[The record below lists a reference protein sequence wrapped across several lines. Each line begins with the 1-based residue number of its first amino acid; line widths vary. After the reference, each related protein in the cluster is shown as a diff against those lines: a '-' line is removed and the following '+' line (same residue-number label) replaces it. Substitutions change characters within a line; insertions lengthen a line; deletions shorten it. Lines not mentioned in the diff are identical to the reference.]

1 MRVES
6 CSIRSILR
14 SISSSEV
21 GSSEEVVS
29 SRIKIL
35 AGGEALWQSRPVAVP
50 RLKDL
55 TRRFYVLFQ

>member
-6 CSIRSILR
+6 GSIRSIVL

-35 AGGEALWQSRPVAVP
+35 GPWEVPFVSVSGPRDAPAGNC
-50 RLKDL
+50 
-55 TRRFYVLFQ
+55 